1 MRLFFNQTSP
11 YARKVRVAI
20 HELELNDAIQFA
32 EIDPWLESPDVTEVM
47 IATRPC

>member
-11 YARKVRVAI
+11 YARKVRVAL
-20 HELELNDAIQFA
+20 HELELDDAVQLT
-32 EIDPWLESPDVTEVM
+32 EIDPWLGSHDFTGVM